1 MVSFDLQRKN
11 MVESQVRPSDVTD
24 RRIIR
29 AMLAVPREVFAPV
42 EARSTA
48 YMDADLPV
56 ARRNGRAARYLLSPR
71 LLAKLIQALDCAETD
86 RVLEIGTATGYG
98 AAVLSRLA
106 NRVLALESD
115 PTLADEA
122 RLALA
127 ATHCAN
133 ATVVTGPLPQ
143 GVAAEAPYDAILVSG
158 AVAAISAGL
167 LDQLKDGGRLVCV
180 LADGSVGRAM
190 RWRRHG
196 GTFDPWPL
204 FDAEAPLLPGFEPQP
219 AFVF

>member
-42 EARSTA
+42 EARTTA
-48 YMDADLPV
+48 YMDSDLPV
-56 ARRNGRAARYLLSPR
+56 ARRSGRAARFLLSPR
-71 LLAKLIQALDCAETD
+71 LLAKLVQAMDCGDAD

-98 AAVLSRLA
+98 AAVLSHLA
-106 NRVLALESD
+106 ARVVALECD

-127 ATHCAN
+127 ATHCTNTA
-133 ATVVTGPLPQ
+133 VVTGPLQQ
-143 GVAAEAPYDAILVSG
+143 GVTAESPYDAILVSG
-158 AVAAISAGL
+158 AVSAIPAGL
-167 LDQLKDGGRLVCV
+167 LDQLKDGGRLVTV
-180 LADGSVGRAM
+180 VMDGSVGRAM

-204 FDAEAPLLPGFEPQP
+204 FDAEAALLPGFEPKP

>member
-1 MVSFDLQRKN
+1 MVSFELQRKN

-24 RRIIR
+24 RRVLR
-29 AMLAVPREVFAPV
+29 AMQAVPREVFAPV
-42 EARSTA
+42 EVRATA

-56 ARRNGRAARYLLSPR
+56 ARRNGRPTRWLLAPR
-71 LLAKLIQALDCAETD
+71 LLAKLIQALEPGDAA

-106 NRVLALESD
+106 ARVIAVESD
-115 PTLADEA
+115 SALADEA

-127 ATHCAN
+127 ASGCAN
-133 ATVVTGPLPQ
+133 VAVVTAPLTAGAP
-143 GVAAEAPYDAILVSG
+143 VDAPYDAILVSG
-158 AVAAISAGL
+158 AVAWMPPVL
-167 LDQLKDGGRLVCV
+167 LDQLKDGGRLVAV
-180 LADGSVGRAM
+180 VADGGVGRAM
-190 RWRRHG
+190 RWRRLG

-204 FDAEAPLLPGFEPQP
+204 FDAEAMILPGFERAT